1 MDACRQPD
9 INYGFH
15 DFVPLTR
22 KSHCSSSGV
31 LICVNSYG
39 ERESAAQ
46 PARLGA
52 LRAQLKIAWQK
63 CDCVTTARPCMNRNS
78 SAKL

>member
-31 LICVNSYG
+31 LICVKSWKDSLPPNQHVLG
-39 ERESAAQ
+39 LC
-46 PARLGA
+46 ARSLKSLG
-52 LRAQLKIAWQK
+52 RSVIA
-63 CDCVTTARPCMNRNS
+63 
-78 SAKL
+78 